1 MRADVIVIGAGQAGL
16 SAGYHL
22 ARRGFVDARTAR
34 DGDRTFV
41 IFDAAAGPGGAW
53 RHRWPSLSMA
63 TVNGIFD
70 LPDFPKPTVDPA
82 EASRDAVPRYFAAFE
97 DRAGLPIQRPVTV
110 TSVTRADDDPGGDL
124 VVATS
129 AGPWRARAIVNATGT
144 FNNPVLPE
152 YPGHTLFTGRQLHS
166 RDYLGA
172 DEFTGQRVG
181 VVGGGIS
188 ALQQLAEISG
198 VATVH
203 WYTRRE
209 PVFHDGDFRPEIEG
223 RETIAKVT
231 ADVEAGRPVSSVVSY
246 TGLLWTPYARRAA
259 ARGAL
264 DRRPMFT
271 ALEPG
276 GVREADGSFTALD
289 TLLWA
294 TGYRADL
301 AHLAPLGLRNEL
313 GGIAVDGTRVRDE
326 PRVHLIGFGPSAST
340 VGANRAG
347 RRAARDLVRWLG

>member
-1 MRADVIVIGAGQAGL
+1 M
-16 SAGYHL
+16 S
-22 ARRGFVDARTAR
+22 
-34 DGDRTFV
+34 
-41 IFDAAAGPGGAW
+41 
-53 RHRWPSLSMA
+53 

-70 LPDFPKPTVDPA
+70 LPDFPKPPIDPC
-82 EASRDAVPRYFAAFE
+82 EPSRDAVPRYFADFE
-97 DRAGLPIQRPVTV
+97 AHSELPIRRPVTV
-110 TSVTRADDDPGGDL
+110 TAVRRVDDDPEGDL
-124 VVATS
+124 QVETS
-129 AGPWRARAIVNATGT
+129 AGTWTARAIINATGT

-152 YPGHTLFTGRQLHS
+152 YPGHDRFLGRQLHS
-166 RDYLGA
+166 RDYVDA
-172 DEFTGQRVG
+172 DAFTGQQVG

-188 ALQQLAEISG
+188 ALQQLAEISR

-209 PVFHDGDFRPEIEG
+209 PVFLDGDFRPEVEG

-231 ADVEAGRPVSSVVSY
+231 ADVAAGRPVSSVVSY
-246 TGLLWTPYARRAA
+246 TGLLWTPYAIDAA
-259 ARGAL
+259 GRGAL

-289 TLLWA
+289 TVLWA

-301 AHLAPLGLRNEL
+301 KHLEPLGLRNEL
-313 GGIAVDGTRVRDE
+313 GGLAVDGTRVRDE

-347 RRAARDLVRWLG
+347 RSAAREVARRLL